1 MLSHRVLCRFCF
13 RDTRGLI
20 GFRVLHLSSRS
31 SGSQWI
37 NQSSSLRISQ
47 FSKDSTGPAA
57 ISRRMSKRND
67 ISVTPANA
75 RNHRTTHLEARA
87 TPRSALSMRSSRYEV
102 TNRISRNGMTTPLNH
117 QFSTN
122 FRSSPASSCVSQ
134 KVQPL
139 MYSDLRFQCD
149 LELSSCPLSSQRSG
163 SSRAPHI
170 GPPTP
175 RPIMDAGENLTAI
188 LSKIIV

>member
-102 TNRISRNGMTTPLNH
+102 TNRISRNGMTTPFKPSVFH
-117 QFSTN
+117 QFSVIAS
-122 FRSSPASSCVSQ
+122 FFLRFPKSPASYVFGSQ
-134 KVQPL
+134 ISVRSRTLILPTL
-139 MYSDLRFQCD
+139 LATLRIIA
-149 LELSSCPLSSQRSG
+149 CPAHR
-163 SSRAPHI
+163 
-170 GPPTP
+170 PTNAETDHG
-175 RPIMDAGENLTAI
+175 RRR
-188 LSKIIV
+188 